1 MNTTTEKP
9 LDVVSLIQCL
19 AGELLADPSIVFET
33 IKEDEDL
40 QRIIRSYR
48 LGDFT
53 YYEVLDSFNDYF

>member
-1 MNTTTEKP
+1 MKTTDKP

-19 AGELLADPSIVFET
+19 AGELLADPSLLFET
-33 IKEDEDL
+33 IKEEEDL

>member
-1 MNTTTEKP
+1 MKTTDKP

-19 AGELLADPSIVFET
+19 AGELLVDPAILFET
-33 IKEDEDL
+33 IKEEEDL

-53 YYEVLDSFNDYF
+53 YYEVLDSFNDCF